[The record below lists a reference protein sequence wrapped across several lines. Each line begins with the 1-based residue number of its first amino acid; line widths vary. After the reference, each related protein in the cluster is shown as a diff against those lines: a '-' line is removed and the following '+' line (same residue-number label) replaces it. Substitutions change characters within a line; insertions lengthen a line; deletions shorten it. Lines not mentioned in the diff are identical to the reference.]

1 MEATLG
7 IQEFV
12 EYIVLKL
19 IEHPEDASVLHVQ
32 IEARHEFHIRLNQ
45 TDIGRVIGKNGHTI
59 EAIRNLVKVT
69 ADRNDIEVAVEVDE
83 AE

>member
-1 MEATLG
+1 MEAALA

-12 EYIVLKL
+12 EYVVLKL
-19 IEHPEDASVLHVQ
+19 IEHPEDATVVHEQ
-32 IEARHEFHIRLNQ
+32 KGERHEFHIRLNQ

-59 EAIRNLVKVT
+59 GAIRNLVG
-69 ADRNDIEVAVEVDE
+69 AAAERNGLNVAVEVDE

>member
-12 EYIVLKL
+12 EYVVLKL
-19 IEHPEDASVLHVQ
+19 IEHPEDASVLHEQ
-32 IEARHEFHIRLNQ
+32 KGERHEFHIRLNQ
-45 TDIGRVIGKNGHTI
+45 VDIGRVIGRNGHTI
-59 EAIRNLVKVT
+59 EAIRNLV
-69 ADRNDIEVAVEVDE
+69 RVAAERAELDVAIEVDE